1 MKRIAIDV
9 TPLTSEHQY
18 RGIGNYTR
26 KLVDA
31 LQKYD
36 KNYEYLLTSK
46 GQKIPPCD
54 LLHYPYFEPFY
65 LTLPMIKQVKTV
77 VTVHDMIPFVF
88 ADQYPRGI
96 RGELK
101 WQIQKKSLMGVKAI
115 ITDSENSKEDIM
127 RFTSYPKEKIYV
139 IPLAAG
145 EAFRE
150 LPKDAE
156 KLTSAKKTYHLP
168 DTFFLYVGDVN
179 VNKNIPRLIEA
190 FHDVSKEH
198 KDAHLVLI
206 GRAFG
211 NTHLP
216 ETKEIMHIVKTLDLE
231 KRVIRISELA
241 TDDED
246 DLVSIYNLATC
257 YIQPSLYE
265 GFGIPVLEAMAC
277 GVPCLVAQTSSLPEV
292 AGTAAVY
299 LDPFDREDMARKME
313 YMLTVDAKDYDALKK
328 RSLDQAKK
336 FHWEKTGRETTRVY
350 EEVCRT

>member
-9 TPLTSEHQY
+9 TTLTSEDQY
-18 RGIGNYTR
+18 RGIGIYTR

-31 LQKYD
+31 LQKYGKGD
-36 KNYEYLLTSK
+36 EYLLTSR

-54 LLHYPYFEPFY
+54 IIHYTYFEPFF
-65 LTLPMIKQVKTV
+65 LTLPMMKPAKTV

-96 RGELK
+96 RGEIK

-127 RFTSYPKEKIYV
+127 RFTSYPKERMYV
-139 IPLAAG
+139 IPLAPG
-145 EAFRE
+145 EAFRLLPEETEE
-150 LPKDAE
+150 LA
-156 KLTSAKKTYHLP
+156 SAKKTYHLP

-190 FHDVSKEH
+190 FHDVHLKH

-216 ETKEIMHIVKTLDLE
+216 ETKEIMHLIKTLDLE
-231 KRVIRISELA
+231 TVVMRISELS
-241 TDDED
+241 TEDED
-246 DLVSIYNLATC
+246 DLVAIYNLATC

-299 LDPFDREDMARKME
+299 LDPFDKEDIAQKME
-313 YMLTVDAKDYDALKK
+313 YM
-328 RSLDQAKK
+328 
-336 FHWEKTGRETTRVY
+336 
-350 EEVCRT
+350 